1 MLTCITSID
10 NMGVHFCVEFGDNAT
25 NDVLVSKEMAC
36 GLPEYIEIFGDD
48 FLI

>member
-25 NDVLVSKEMAC
+25 NDVLVSKEGNGMWVT
-36 GLPEYIEIFGDD
+36 
-48 FLI
+48 